1 MLIESKKPK
10 EEFNNKYWMGL
21 NMILALNDYCK
32 NNDAEMLAENCPFF
46 MSSYVYLDDI
56 SDDILLKIH
65 NDSKNMEQNIN
76 MPVISQNLID
86 AGDMT
91 FKVESELSREYD
103 RQKVDN
109 LFKISDWK

>member
-1 MLIESKKPK
+1 
-10 EEFNNKYWMGL
+10 
-21 NMILALNDYCK
+21 
-32 NNDAEMLAENCPFF
+32 
-46 MSSYVYLDDI
+46 
-56 SDDILLKIH
+56 
-65 NDSKNMEQNIN
+65 